1 MFCLDLLLLPVLLGA
16 TKKSIVA
23 PLVDMPSEANS
34 KARSWSHKR
43 LSSFGGTC
51 APDPAC
57 RTAPTPKSRR
67 RALDRVKAEALTAS
81 IGFTNCFLRIYCQ
94 TPLIAP
100 TT

>member
-23 PLVDMPSEANS
+23 QLVDMPSEANS

-51 APDPAC
+51 ARDRAC
-57 RTAPTPKSRR
+57 RTAAASKSRR
-67 RALDRVKAEALTAS
+67 RALDRAKAEALTAS
-81 IGFTNCFLRIYCQ
+81 IG
-94 TPLIAP
+94 
-100 TT
+100 

>member
-23 PLVDMPSEANS
+23 QLVDMPSEANS

-51 APDPAC
+51 ARDRAC
-57 RTAPTPKSRR
+57 RTAAASKSRR
-67 RALDRVKAEALTAS
+67 RALDRAKAEALTAS
-81 IGFTNCFLRIYCQ
+81 IGCIN
-94 TPLIAP
+94 
-100 TT
+100 